1 MIRRLLV
8 YSLAVASVFGFAV
21 LAGDLERV
29 TIALD
34 WTPNTNHTGIFVA
47 QDLGYFAEAGLD
59 VNVLQPGPTGSVQ
72 LVASE
77 HADFGVSM
85 EEYVTMARAEGI
97 PVVSV
102 AAVLQH
108 NTSGFAAPTDR
119 GIASPA
125 DFAGKRYAGWGSA
138 LEEVMIRTVM
148 EMYGADPDSVTMIN
162 IGTIDFVTAVRQDFA
177 DFYWIFYGW
186 QGIHAELAGIEFT
199 YIPLRDLADV
209 LDYYTPVIVTSET
222 MIAERPEL
230 VRRFI
235 GALARGYV
243 YATLHPDEAAEILL
257 AHAPE
262 LDRDL
267 VIASQRW
274 LAGQG
279 MDTVAGWGHQEL
291 EVWARFTD
299 WAFTNGLIER
309 PIDPEAAF
317 TDAFIPEE
325 GTE

>member
-8 YSLAVASVFGFAV
+8 CSLAVASVFGFTV

-47 QDLGYFAEAGLD
+47 QDLGYFADAGLD
-59 VNVLQPGPTGSVQ
+59 VNVLQPGPTGSIH
-72 LVASE
+72 LVASG
-77 HADFGVSM
+77 HTDFGVSM

-108 NTSGFAAPTDR
+108 NTSGFAAPADR

-186 QGIHAELAGIEFT
+186 QGIHAELVGIEFT
-199 YIPLRDLADV
+199 YIPLR
-209 LDYYTPVIVTSET
+209 TPVIVTSET

-279 MDTVAGWGHQEL
+279 MDTLAGWGDQEL
-291 EVWARFTD
+291 EVWARFAD

-309 PIDPEAAF
+309 EIDPEAAF
-317 TDAFIPEE
+317 TDAFIPEGE
-325 GTE
+325 TD